1 MTQARKG
8 RVNPTKH
15 AVNSTWA
22 PGCGDH
28 IATPTETLRPEERRT
43 PASMSP
49 KSRGRGLEAEIN
61 KNVKKILRTRMDKRL
76 SCDPVFRFL
85 LTPRHQS

>member
-28 IATPTETLRPEERRT
+28 IATPTETHTPVERRT

-61 KNVKKILRTRMDKRL
+61 NSKCPENP
-76 SCDPVFRFL
+76 SDPYGQTAVL
-85 LTPRHQS
+85 